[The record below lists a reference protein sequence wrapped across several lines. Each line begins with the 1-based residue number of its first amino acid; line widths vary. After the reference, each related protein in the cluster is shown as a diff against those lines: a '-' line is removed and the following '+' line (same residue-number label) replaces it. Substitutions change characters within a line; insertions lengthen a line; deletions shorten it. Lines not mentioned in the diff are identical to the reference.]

1 MAPPRLYR
9 DRQDAGRK
17 LGVELA
23 AFFGMPR
30 LLVLGLPRGGV
41 PVAAAVANLLRVP
54 LDVVSVRK
62 VGLPSQPELAAGAM
76 AWLAGTVTTVRNE
89 PVLVDW
95 QRTLASRRGRDP
107 HSRGRPFDADQAFD
121 EAAAVELLELIRR
134 DKLYRIQREPLD
146 VRGRTVI
153 VVDDGLATGSTMRA
167 ALLALRRQEPA
178 RLVAAAP
185 VSCGG
190 ADGLS
195 NLADDVVIPWQ
206 SSGLASV
213 GQAYESF
220 DQTTDTEVRQ
230 LLDVP

>member
-23 AFFGMPR
+23 AYFGLPH

-41 PVAAAVANLLRVP
+41 PVAAAAAELLRAP
-54 LDVVSVRK
+54 LDVVAVRK

-95 QRTLASRRGRDP
+95 QRALASRRGRDQHP
-107 HSRGRPFDADQAFD
+107 PGRPFDADQAFD

-134 DKLYRIQREPLD
+134 DKLYRMQRDPLD

-178 RLVAAAP
+178 RLIAAAP
-185 VSCGG
+185 VACGSAG
-190 ADGLS
+190 WLS
-195 NLADDVVIPWQ
+195 SFADDAVVPWE
-206 SSGLASV
+206 SSELASV
-213 GQAYESF
+213 GQTYESF
-220 DQTTDTEVRQ
+220 DQTTDAQVRQ